1 MGRAFEKVIG
11 VWRVSGIEQ
20 RLGGEAD
27 VIEKRG
33 GGGGPLAQTCLSR
46 ILWAQQPLLQLVPQ

>member
-20 RLGGEAD
+20 RLVGEAD
-27 VIEKRG
+27 VIEKR

-46 ILWAQQPLLQLVPQ
+46 ILWA

>member
-20 RLGGEAD
+20 RLGRRGGGAD
-27 VIEKRG
+27 VIEKCG
-33 GGGGPLAQTCLSR
+33 GGGASGTDM
-46 ILWAQQPLLQLVPQ
+46 PQ